1 MKEEFSVN
9 EHPHRRYNPLL
20 GEWLL
25 ISPHRTKRPWQGQ
38 QEQNQW
44 HEGPSHDPACY
55 LCAGNTRAGGE
66 VNPAYETTYVFTND
80 FAALMPAVPDAPVSS
95 DSLFQI
101 QAEQGTSRVICFSA
115 DHSKTLPLL
124 NDEEMGAVITTWMTE
139 AASLGKDYASVQIF
153 ENKGA
158 VMGCSNPHPHGQIWA
173 QSQLPTLVSKEDGQQ
188 RRYLE
193 QHAIPLLLDY
203 AQKESAK
210 GERVVVENDDWL
222 VVVPFWAAWPYET
235 LLLPKRKLARITEL
249 SATQQLSLGAILR
262 DITARY
268 DNLFECSFPYSM
280 GWHGAPFTA
289 ADTAHWQLHAHF
301 YPPLLRSASVRK
313 FMVGYEMLAE
323 PQRDIS
329 PEQAAEHLRQQSP
342 VHFRLR

>member
-1 MKEEFSVN
+1 MKETFSVN
-9 EHPHRRYNPLL
+9 EHPHRRYNPLS

-38 QEQNQW
+38 QEHNQW
-44 HEGPSHDPACY
+44 PDSPQHDPACY
-55 LCAGNTRAGGE
+55 LCAGNVRAGGE
-66 VNPAYETTYVFTND
+66 VNPQYQTTFVFTND
-80 FAALMPAVPDAPVSS
+80 FAALMPSVPEAPAAG

-101 QAEQGTSRVICFSA
+101 QAEHGTSRVICFSP

-124 NDEEMGAVITTWMTE
+124 NDVEMSAVIQAWMTQ
-139 AASLGKDYASVQIF
+139 AAELGETYASVQIF

-173 QSQLPTLVSKEDGQQ
+173 QSQLPTLVSKEDEHQRHYFQQ
-188 RRYLE
+188 HSL
-193 QHAIPLLLDY
+193 PLLLDY
-203 AQKESAK
+203 AQKESAA
-210 GERVVVENDDWL
+210 GERVVVENEHWIVL
-222 VVVPFWAAWPYET
+222 VPFWAAWPYET
-235 LLLPKRKLARITEL
+235 LLLPKQRVARITEL
-249 SATQQLSLGAILR
+249 SDAQQLSLGAILR
-262 DITARY
+262 DITTRY

-280 GWHGAPFTA
+280 GWHGAPFT
-289 ADTAHWQLHAHF
+289 DEDSAHWQLHAHF

-323 PQRDIS
+323 PQRDLS
-329 PEQAAEHLRQQSP
+329 PEQAAERLRQQST